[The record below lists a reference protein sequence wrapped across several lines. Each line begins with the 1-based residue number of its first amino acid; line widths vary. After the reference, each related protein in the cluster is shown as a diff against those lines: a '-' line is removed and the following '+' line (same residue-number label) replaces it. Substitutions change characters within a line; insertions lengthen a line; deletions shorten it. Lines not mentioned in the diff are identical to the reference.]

1 VTTPDLRDQLQQTL
15 GDAYQLERELG
26 GGGMSRVFVA
36 TERSLGREVVIK
48 LLSPELSEGLNVD
61 RFRREIQLAARLQH
75 PHIVPLLAAGESR
88 GLPYFT
94 MPFVQ
99 GESLRARLV
108 RDGELPIGEAIRI
121 LREVAAA
128 LAYAHANGV
137 VHRDIK
143 PDNVLVSGGSAMV
156 TDFGVGKALGAA
168 AAGPAASQLTQLGVA
183 LGTPAYMA
191 PEQAAA
197 DPATDSRAD
206 IYAFGVMAY
215 ELLTGAPPFTGRP
228 TQALMA
234 AHAIE
239 TPEPVQRRRPSIPP
253 ALADLIMRCL
263 AKRPADRPQTAD
275 EIVRALDAIP
285 TSGSTQTGAYTA
297 SWVDGAAAS
306 APAGPFP
313 TGAPNP
319 YATPYAAPYA
329 ATPYATSSA
338 VEPRTGAIGAV
349 VSTPAGAATAGRW
362 RRPAIGLALVV
373 ALAAAWAVVHRPPG
387 PPHGGDTMLA
397 VLPFENDGPVDD
409 QYFADG
415 LTDAITNRLAGL
427 HGLGV
432 IDSRSAAQYRGSHKS
447 TRDIGRELGVQYVL
461 QGTVRWASDGAGG
474 RKVEITP
481 TLVNTMDL
489 RTKPAG
495 GPYIV
500 VPSDVF
506 QVDSD
511 VATKVANALD
521 VALNSDERRMLTRRP
536 TRNPEAYD
544 AYLRGDAMSK
554 GGELDPQRI
563 RLAMEQYQRA
573 TTLDPHFALAFAKL
587 GLTRL
592 QYAFLDLADS
602 SRVVL
607 AARTIDS
614 ALALD
619 PRLPEAH
626 SYHAVLLRVF
636 LHDPG
641 AAFAEVSR
649 AAALR
654 PNGASEVGQL
664 GTALMDR
671 GDVDSGY
678 AYLARSVR
686 LDPRSPDVVG
696 RVARTAVA
704 YRRYADAAAYADQYV
719 ALDPTASLG
728 YEVKIE
734 TALKARADTASAR
747 QILTVARAAVPG
759 MPLDLASYAVYLGPA
774 ERSWFAALTP
784 EQLHVS
790 QVFDSA
796 GYYLDKLQLY
806 LGRDPARVH
815 AYGDS
820 LLALARTHPL
830 AGPLEFEQHNLMAIG
845 FALTGARADAE
856 RQLTVVT
863 RFLATQ
869 PPNGRQTASLVENVA
884 ATFAAIPNA
893 DSAIAYT
900 RRVLVLPTGVSPA
913 FLTIDPSYALIR
925 QAPAFQ
931 ALVAGH

>member
-1 VTTPDLRDQLQQTL
+1 VTSPDLRDQLQQTL
-15 GDAYQLERELG
+15 GDTYHLERELG

-36 TERSLGREVVIK
+36 TERALGREVVIK
-48 LLSPELSEGLNVD
+48 LLSPELAEGLNVD

-99 GESLRARLV
+99 GESLRARLL

-143 PDNVLVSGGSAMV
+143 PDNVLISGGSAMV

-183 LGTPAYMA
+183 IGTPAYMA

-285 TSGSTQTGAYTA
+285 TTPGSTQTGAYTA
-297 SWVDGAAAS
+297 SWAGDGTAAAGTGGFATS
-306 APAGPFP
+306 ASS
-313 TGAPNP
+313 P
-319 YATPYAAPYA
+319 YATPYAAPYLA
-329 ATPYATSSA
+329 PYSTVPG
-338 VEPRTGAIGAV
+338 VELRTGAIGRGG
-349 VSTPAGAATAGRW
+349 STPAGVATAGRW
-362 RRPAIGLALVV
+362 GI
-373 ALAAAWAVVHRPPG
+373 AAAGAALLVILAGVWVILHAHGG

-397 VLPFENDGPVDD
+397 VLPFENEGPAAD

-432 IDSRSAAQYRGSHKS
+432 IDSRSAGQYRGSRKS

-489 RTKPAG
+489 RTRPAG

-511 VATKVANALD
+511 VATKVADALD

-536 TRNPEAYD
+536 TRNPAAYD
-544 AYLRGDAMSK
+544 AYLRGDALSK
-554 GGELDPQRI
+554 GGELDPERI
-563 RLAMEQYQRA
+563 RLAMEQYERA

-602 SRVVL
+602 SRVAL

-614 ALALD
+614 ALVLD

-704 YRRYADAAAYADQYV
+704 YRRYADAAAYADQYI

-747 QILTVARAAVPG
+747 QILAIARANVPG

-774 ERSWFAALTP
+774 ERNWFAGLTP

-806 LGRDPARVH
+806 LGRDPTRVR

-820 LLALARTHPL
+820 LLALVRSHPF
-830 AGPLEFEQHNLMAIG
+830 AGPLEFEQHSLMALG
-845 FALTGARADAE
+845 FALTGQRPDAE
-856 RQLTVVT
+856 RQIGVVT
-863 RFLATQ
+863 QYLATQ
-869 PPNGRQTASLVENVA
+869 PPNGRQTAGLTENVA
-884 ATFAAIPNA
+884 ATFAAVPNV
-893 DSAIAYT
+893 DSAVAYA

-925 QAPAFQ
+925 QASAFQ